1 MLKKK
6 IGIYALIL
14 AMAAAG
20 LAGCGTT
27 EKANP
32 SEKPLSKSGDKEGD
46 KSFSVVCTIFP
57 EYDWTKEILGEHAD
71 DAEITYLLDNGIDL
85 HNYQPTADDILTI
98 SSCDLFVYVGG
109 ESDEW
114 VENALAEA
122 TNKDMKVIN
131 LMDVLGDSAK
141 VEELKEGMQES
152 EHEHSHDHNT
162 DFEDYDVKDRTL
174 SEWDGS
180 WQSTYPLLLDGSLDE
195 VWEHKAEE
203 DDTMSAEDYK
213 KKYTT
218 AYETDVVTININAPE
233 IEYVTAEKSIKAE
246 YDYSG
251 FYIRTKDDGSKQ
263 VRYKFEK
270 KSGDDSAAKYIVFSD
285 HNIEP
290 SEPEHFHLYSG
301 NDGFDTLVE
310 EGTHFPTY
318 YPSALTADDIVEE
331 MTGGESH
338 DHDHSKEVSTFEDD
352 EVKDRS
358 LSDWAG
364 EWQSAYPLVL
374 DGSLD
379 EAWEH
384 KSEDGSMTAEEYK
397 DYYTIG
403 YKTDISSVKIDG
415 DNITFTYDDGKTVS
429 SDYEYTGY
437 FIQNWSTG
445 TKAAMYRFE
454 AVDKESGAPVYIEF
468 NDHMI
473 EPEKAE
479 HFHLRM
485 SNESYDAI
493 VDPEGNWP
501 TFFDAALT
509 PDEVCDEVIGH
520 GHSDEDEDEE
530 EHEHEDEH
538 EEEHEDEHEH
548 HHEEGEE
555 EYDEHVWLSVK
566 NAKTICGA
574 IEKELEAIDPDNAAD
589 YKANL
594 ESYTAKLDELDNSF
608 KTLVDSAS
616 SKTLVFGDR
625 FPFRYFVDDYGLD
638 YYAAFIGCSA
648 ETEASFETIAFLAD
662 KVNEL
667 DCGTIFTLE
676 NSSKD
681 IANSIIS
688 ASGKSA
694 EIAELNS
701 LQSISADDIANGTS
715 YLSIM
720 QKNYDVLAGV
730 LK

>member
-20 LAGCGTT
+20 LAGCGTA
-27 EKANP
+27 EKANS

-71 DAEITYLLDNGIDL
+71 DAEITYLLDNGVDL
-85 HNYQPTADDILTI
+85 HNYQPTADDILKI

-114 VENALAEA
+114 VENALEEA
-122 TNKDMKVIN
+122 NNEDMKVVE

-141 VEELKEGMQES
+141 VEELKEGMQED
-152 EHEHSHDHNT
+152 EHEH
-162 DFEDYDVKDRTL
+162 E
-174 SEWDGS
+174 
-180 WQSTYPLLLDGSLDE
+180 
-195 VWEHKAEE
+195 
-203 DDTMSAEDYK
+203 
-213 KKYTT
+213 
-218 AYETDVVTININAPE
+218 
-233 IEYVTAEKSIKAE
+233 
-246 YDYSG
+246 
-251 FYIRTKDDGSKQ
+251 
-263 VRYKFEK
+263 
-270 KSGDDSAAKYIVFSD
+270 
-285 HNIEP
+285 
-290 SEPEHFHLYSG
+290 
-301 NDGFDTLVE
+301 
-310 EGTHFPTY
+310 
-318 YPSALTADDIVEE
+318 
-331 MTGGESH
+331 
-338 DHDHSKEVSTFEDD
+338 HDHSKEVSTFEDD

-520 GHSDEDEDEE
+520 GQSDEDEDEE
-530 EHEHEDEH
+530 EHEE
-538 EEEHEDEHEH
+538 EHEH

-648 ETEASFETIAFLAD
+648 ETEASFETIAFLAE

-701 LQSISADDIANGTS
+701 LQSISTDDIANGTS
-715 YLSIM
+715 YISIM